1 MSSSV
6 LDSAVRRTPLSGH
19 DGRSGSTL
27 ERVLLAD
34 GTSLVVKRSTP
45 STDLAMQLGH
55 DSDGRELRL
64 WSAGVLDRLPRGV
77 EHAIV
82 DGWHD
87 GEDVVLVMRDVSDGV
102 VGWNRELSR
111 AECARLLRAVES
123 MHDVYAGAPVD
134 GLLALEQHL
143 NLFAPHRMARLQTGD
158 NPLPAA
164 VLRGWECFAELVP
177 AASADRV
184 FGLLADPSPLLAR
197 LARMPHTMIHGDLWL
212 VNLAL
217 TADRLI
223 PLDWGLATWAPRVVE
238 FASLLVGNASQIR
251 ASREEIIADYLAAG
265 GIESELAVLHV
276 LGLLELGWNKA
287 LDAATHP
294 DPAKRATELADL
306 RWWLDGASELLG
318 AL

>member
-55 DSDGRELRL
+55 DSDGRELVL
-64 WSAGVLDRLPRGV
+64 WSAGVLDRLPPGV
-77 EHAIV
+77 EHAVV
-82 DGWHD
+82 DGWRD
-87 GEDVVLVMRDVSDGV
+87 GEDVVLVMRDVSAGL
-102 VGWNRELSR
+102 VGWNRELAR
-111 AECARLLRAVES
+111 AECAWLLRRVAA
-123 MHDVYAGAPVD
+123 MHDAYAGEPVG
-134 GLLALEQHL
+134 GLAALEQRV
-143 NLFAPHRMARLQTGD
+143 NLFAPHRMGAVETGD

-164 VLRGWECFAELVP
+164 VLRGWVCFAKLAP
-177 AASADRV
+177 AAAEPV
-184 FGLLADPSPLLAR
+184 FALLADPSPLLAR
-197 LARMPHTMIHGDLWL
+197 LADFEHTMIHGDLWL

-217 TADRLI
+217 TADRLTL
-223 PLDWGLATWAPRVVE
+223 LDWGLATWAPRVVE
-238 FASLLVGNASQIR
+238 IASFLIGNASQIR
-251 ASREEIIADYLAAG
+251 ASREEIVADYLTVG
-265 GIESELAVLHV
+265 GFESELAVLHV

-306 RWWLDGASELLG
+306 RWWLDGASEMLG